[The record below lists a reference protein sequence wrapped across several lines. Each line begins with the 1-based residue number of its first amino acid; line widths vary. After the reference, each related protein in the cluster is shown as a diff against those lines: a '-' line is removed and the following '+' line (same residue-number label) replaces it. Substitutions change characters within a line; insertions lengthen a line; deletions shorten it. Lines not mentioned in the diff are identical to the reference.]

1 MTSAKIK
8 ELTVKKRNL
17 HLIAGVS
24 LLCVI
29 QLGRTETPSA
39 PYEAA
44 WPSLFRHEAAPE
56 WFRDAK
62 LGIYFHWGV
71 YSVPAFGDEWYPRN
85 MHFKGSRENKHHIE
99 TYGEI
104 TRFGYHDFVKDFTA
118 EHFDAKEWAAL
129 FKQAGARFAG
139 PVAEHH
145 DGFSMWASKITPWN
159 AREMGPKRDITG
171 ELASA
176 LRAEGMK
183 LITTFHHG
191 RQLQR
196 YADKPNETRFDHSHY
211 PYLPGTATAS
221 TDPKLRMLYGNI
233 PEAEWLETV
242 WLGKLK
248 EVIDTYQP
256 DIIWFDSWLDQ
267 IPEKYRQTF
276 CAYYL
281 NAARQWNR
289 DVVIVRKQEDLPI
302 EFTVNDHEK
311 SRESGTSPRVWM
323 TDDTISTGSWC
334 YTRNLRI
341 KPASQ
346 VVHAL
351 IDTVSKNGVVL
362 LNLSPKA
369 DGTIPD
375 DQRNV
380 LHELG
385 RWLDQ
390 NGEAI
395 YATRPWLTFGEGPT
409 KEPSGGFGDAGK
421 FLRLEYGPKDIRY
434 TASKD
439 GKTLYAVFMGWPQ
452 TAAVTLHSVRVLAA
466 SDTARVTLLGH
477 SQPVDF
483 SIDAQG
489 KLVLAIPPL
498 PEEQRPGRYAYAFK
512 ISGFTLAA
520 DPFSVQNLPTLSAE
534 QAVLEGKQI
543 KREEKGGR
551 TNIGYWDTPAEG
563 AHWLLAIP
571 EPGEYQFRGEFAA
584 LDASRL
590 KMQVNGKEAAFDVPS
605 TGDWAAPAF
614 VEMGTVAF
622 EKPGVYHLRLY
633 PAESGYR
640 PVNLWQIQ
648 GVK

>member
-1 MTSAKIK
+1 M
-8 ELTVKKRNL
+8 KKSL
-17 HLIAGVS
+17 YAITGVVLLLS
-24 LLCVI
+24 LV
-29 QLGRTETPSA
+29 QVGRTEIQPA
-39 PYEAA
+39 RYEAN
-44 WPSLFRHEAAPE
+44 WQSLFQHEAAPE

-71 YSVPAFGDEWYPRN
+71 YSVPAFGSEWYPRN
-85 MHFKGSRENKHHIE
+85 MYFKGSRENRHQVE

-104 TRFGYHDFVKDFTA
+104 TEFGYHDFVKDFTA

-129 FKQAGARFAG
+129 FKQAGAQFAG

-159 AREMGPKRDITG
+159 AGDMGPKRDITG
-171 ELASA
+171 ELATA

-183 LITTFHHG
+183 LITTFHHA
-191 RQLQR
+191 RNLQR
-196 YADKPNETRFDHSHY
+196 YADKPGETRFEHSHY

-221 TDPKLRMLYGNI
+221 NDPKLRLLYGNV
-233 PEAEWLETV
+233 PEAQWLETV

-267 IPEKYRQTF
+267 IPEHYRQTF
-276 CAYYL
+276 CAYYF
-281 NAARQWNR
+281 NAARQWKR

-334 YTRNLRI
+334 YTSDLRI

-369 DGTIPD
+369 NGTIPD
-375 DQRNV
+375 DQRGV
-380 LHELG
+380 LRELG
-385 RWLDQ
+385 QWLDQ

-439 GKTLYAVFMGWPQ
+439 GKTLYAIFMGWPG
-452 TAAVTLHSVRVLAA
+452 TAEVTLQSMRVQNP
-466 SDTARVTLLGH
+466 SNTARVTLLGH
-477 SQPVDF
+477 LNAVDYRV
-483 SIDAQG
+483 DAQG
-489 KLVLAIPPL
+489 KLVLAIPSL
-498 PEEQRPGRYAYAFK
+498 QEEQRPGRYAYAFK
-512 ISGFTLAA
+512 ISGFNLAV
-520 DPFSVQNLPTLSAE
+520 DSFSVQSTLILAAE

-543 KREEKGGR
+543 KQEEKSGR
-551 TNIGYWDTPAEG
+551 TNIGYWDNSAEG
-563 AHWLLAIP
+563 VHWLLAVP
-571 EPGEYQFRGEFAA
+571 AAGDYQFRGEFAA
-584 LDASRL
+584 LEASSL
-590 KMQVNGKEAAFDVPS
+590 KLHIDDNAVTFNVPK
-605 TGDWAAPAF
+605 TGDWSTPRF
-614 VEMGTVAF
+614 VEIGTIHF
-622 EKPGVYHLRLY
+622 DKPGVYHLRLY
-633 PAESGYR
+633 PADAAAWR
-640 PVNLWQIQ
+640 AVNLWQIQ
-648 GVK
+648 CAKAL